1 MTILKWN
8 VTYLSWYDK
17 DHWLHQYPET
27 DKIYCRY
34 LEFNLNKNAQVCTRI
49 KTENVFKYAAEK
61 INIFWLLLFSQQKT
75 QQELKCFSCQSC
87 LQINEIV
94 LAASVLSHLHF
105 FDISTRSS
113 APRIEWDQKI
123 QTNKS
128 LFCRKPNFQLISAKK
143 KKSQTIL

>member
-1 MTILKWN
+1 MRILKWN
-8 VTYLSWYDK
+8 VTYISWYDK
-17 DHWLHQYPET
+17 DHWLHQNPET
-27 DKIYCRY
+27 DKIYCCY

-105 FDISTRSS
+105 WTFQQE
-113 APRIEWDQKI
+113 APRRGLNETRKYKLINHFFAGN
-123 QTNKS
+123 QTFN
-128 LFCRKPNFQLISAKK
+128 
-143 KKSQTIL
+143 